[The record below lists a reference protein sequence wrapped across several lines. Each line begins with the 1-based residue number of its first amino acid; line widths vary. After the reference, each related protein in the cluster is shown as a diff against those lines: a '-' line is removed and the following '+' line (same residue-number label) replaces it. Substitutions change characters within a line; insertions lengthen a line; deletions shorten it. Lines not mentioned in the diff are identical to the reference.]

1 MLLGKKIAVLSTV
14 VLLSSSML
22 SLANA
27 SDNKK
32 DGICNDMFREFK
44 VSPEIKS
51 SKGWQRV
58 KAKDALDTYVDD
70 KSKLTY
76 DSKNTLL
83 DCLISSSVNLNSLAH
98 TIGGR

>member
-32 DGICNDMFREFK
+32 DGICNAMFREFK

-51 SKGWQRV
+51 SKGW
-58 KAKDALDTYVDD
+58 
-70 KSKLTY
+70 
-76 DSKNTLL
+76 
-83 DCLISSSVNLNSLAH
+83 
-98 TIGGR
+98 